1 MRNALGV
8 GVEMTLVRTCTLSR
22 CESIRVLDTV
32 TRMFFEFVLS
42 EEQYFIRR
50 FRLSHSA
57 AYIRIVLKPA
67 WTWYTSFISVTADIN

>member
-1 MRNALGV
+1 
-8 GVEMTLVRTCTLSR
+8 
-22 CESIRVLDTV
+22 LDTV

-57 AYIRIVLKPA
+57 AYIRIVSKPA
-67 WTWYTSFISVTADIN
+67 WTWYTSVISVTADIN